1 MELIKKNDKMVL
13 KCTYSERLF
22 PKTLNARWN
31 AKHKQWEFSA
41 SMMTYNVIIEEAKKR
56 NIQLKVDNDLK
67 EFFDNKTD
75 YLKSFSLNKEFKTKQ
90 YKHQKL
96 ITEFIINKK
105 KCFVF
110 AGVGT
115 GKSKAAIDAVTQLY
129 DFKEVK
135 KVLVVCPSSIMWN
148 FGNEIKI
155 HSYFDY
161 TIISGTLEKRKQLL
175 EDSNTVFDIINY
187 DILSKLEKEIIKKKY
202 DMVIF
207 DEIHKCKSRTT
218 SLANASFKIS
228 QSIPIRVGLTG
239 TIISNNC
246 VDLFMPYKI
255 IDSTIFGKQFSK
267 FKSRYLLMGGYMQ
280 YEIIGFSHEEEIK
293 KLVASNSIKFEIR
306 DVIDDL
312 PSEKHIIKNIKLSK
326 EAMKIYKDL
335 KTKMIA
341 EYDRGNVVADNVL
354 ERILRLSQITS
365 GFLVDKENNLFN
377 VVSTEKIDALKDLLS
392 EITEKTAIFCRFT
405 KSIDLVA
412 ELCDKLGISY
422 YIYDGRTKCK
432 DLYLK
437 YNNDD
442 TVVWI
447 AQLQKSEGYSI
458 PNARYCI
465 FYELDYSR
473 TNHVQSKGRILRA
486 SGSPHECIFYIYL
499 LAEKTIDEGVYM
511 TLKNKDFSSEKALE
525 LVRGLNNE

>member
-1 MELIKKNDKMVL
+1 MELLKNNDKMVL

-22 PKTLNARWN
+22 PKMLNARWN
-31 AKHKQWEFSA
+31 AKHKQWEFS
-41 SMMTYNVIIEEAKKR
+41 SSIMTYNVIIEEAKKR
-56 NIQLKVDNDLK
+56 NIQLQVDNDLE
-67 EFFDNKTD
+67 EFFERKIDSLSSFR
-75 YLKSFSLNKEFKTKQ
+75 LKKEFKTKP

-129 DFKEVK
+129 DVKEVK

-161 TIISGTLEKRKQLL
+161 TIISGPLEKRKQLL
-175 EDSNTVFDIINY
+175 EDSSTVFDIVNY
-187 DILSKLEKEIIKKKY
+187 DILSKLEKEIVKKKY

-239 TIISNNC
+239 TIISNNY

-255 IDSTIFGKQFSK
+255 IDSTIFGDHYTK
-267 FKSRYLLMGGYMQ
+267 FKFRYLVMVDYTIVHFMNTDEL
-280 YEIIGFSHEEEIK
+280 K
-293 KLVASNSIKFEIR
+293 RLVASNSIKFDIR
-306 DVIDDL
+306 DVMNNL
-312 PSEKHIIKNIKLSK
+312 PSEKHIIKKIKLGK
-326 EAMKIYKDL
+326 ESMKIYKDL
-335 KTKMIA
+335 KNKMVA
-341 EYDRGNVVADNVL
+341 EYALGRVVADNVL

-392 EITEKTAIFCRFT
+392 EITEKTAIFCRFK

-422 YIYDGRTKCK
+422 YTYDGRTKIK
-432 DLYLK
+432 DLYLR

-442 TVVWI
+442 TMVWI